1 MAALFAPTAVYFL
14 TPRGVQ
20 SMAFSELCP
29 AVTLE
34 CGKAGTKSG
43 IKHALEYV
51 EAMLHMSN
59 IPRHKIAAQD
69 LHLFHTIARVKVPDN
84 VSFSFTDK
92 QANILFNSELEKM
105 NFSEVPADTCFGKVN
120 KHSRT
125 RHLAAFNDDNKDV
138 GGDIFYIADD
148 KILLKYPMMPAML
161 TLDENVIR
169 QDCLCY
175 MMERMT
181 LPDVK

>member
-1 MAALFAPTAVYFL
+1 MAPRLFSPDMAKDFGDPLPPGSGVAP
-14 TPRGVQ
+14 R
-20 SMAFSELCP
+20 CR
-29 AVTLE
+29 
-34 CGKAGTKSG
+34 
-43 IKHALEYV
+43 I
-51 EAMLHMSN
+51 
-59 IPRHKIAAQD
+59 
-69 LHLFHTIARVKVPDN
+69 
-84 VSFSFTDK
+84 
-92 QANILFNSELEKM
+92 
-105 NFSEVPADTCFGKVN
+105 
-120 KHSRT
+120 T
-125 RHLAAFNDDNKDV
+125 RHLAAFSDDNEDV